1 MRLRL
6 GDLVERIT
14 YYTGI
19 QYLVN
24 KIKDRFEIEDCG
36 CKKRQVKHSLNQKQF
51 ELVCQLHSKYFNH
64 NYYKP
69 CTCSPAII
77 KQWIAQ
83 IDELYETN

>member
-1 MRLRL
+1 MYRNFKIDIMRLRL

-36 CKKRQVKHSLNQKQF
+36 CKKRQDKWNDI
-51 ELVCQLHSKYFNH
+51 EL
-64 NYYKP
+64 
-69 CTCSPAII
+69 
-77 KQWIAQ
+77 W
-83 IDELYETN
+83 

>member
-36 CKKRQVKHSLNQKQF
+36 CKKRQDKWNDI
-51 ELVCQLHSKYFNH
+51 EL
-64 NYYKP
+64 
-69 CTCSPAII
+69 
-77 KQWIAQ
+77 W
-83 IDELYETN
+83 